1 VDETVTGFEST
12 NKIKHFQ
19 NLYLFQFYD
28 ISPLVVT
35 EDARYVN
42 FKEFSSYVRSF
53 VIALFA
59 GLRFICQFRVS
70 ILKMSYSLGPLL
82 TKSFM
87 LLSSVCGCRN
97 NCHAECPFSQS
108 AFIAASYAVT

>member
-1 VDETVTGFEST
+1 MDETVTGFEST

-28 ISPLVVT
+28 ISPLVAT
-35 EDARYVN
+35 EDS

-59 GLRFICQFRVS
+59 GLRFICQFRVNMS
-70 ILKMSYSLGPLL
+70 NILKMSYSLGPLL

-97 NCHAECPFSQS
+97 NCHAECPFLQS
-108 AFIAASYAVT
+108 AFIAAKYAVT